1 MKSECEG
8 IVLSPQRRSFTT
20 GCQVA
25 QTAAKEDN
33 QEKQNHDKGNRQ
45 NEREVDGL
53 ARDRN
58 RDSRGNDHRSERS
71 LYDRGIEKEELP
83 LSFREGRRRDGVT
96 LGNDIEDRGRRVGS
110 GRIITNRADRE
121 RGLSGDDHGL
131 NDRARNDRT
140 REQYP
145 IDRNMYENREKA
157 LAERRG
163 IPPIDRREIGRDD
176 GRDMQNNR
184 SRFGFQRERDHED
197 PRERLR
203 RDIEPNDAE
212 YDRARGRDVRGDWND
227 VKIKEYEQRRER
239 IPANQQNYQGM
250 DRQYSRNEKREEHR
264 FEPEREQRFNKFQQ
278 SEDRNYQQKFQE
290 PKFQG
295 FEDSK
300 NFGYGRRDRGGRYP
314 RRSETEE
321 PEWMSESV
329 QMGGELMELRGF
341 DDSPEK
347 EVSRSFVG
355 EYYKTSYSFTWGV
368 QLFFF
373 MFPNITTSQ

>member
-25 QTAAKEDN
+25 QSSAKEDN

-53 ARDRN
+53 VRDRN

-71 LYDRGIEKEELP
+71 MYDRGLEKEELP
-83 LSFREGRRRDGVT
+83 LNFREGRRRDGV
-96 LGNDIEDRGRRVGS
+96 NDIEDRGRRVGS
-110 GRIITNRADRE
+110 GRIITNRTERE
-121 RGLSGDDHGL
+121 RGLSGDDHGI

-140 REQYP
+140 REQNP
-145 IDRNMYENREKA
+145 MDRNMYENRDKV

-163 IPPIDRREIGRDD
+163 IPSMDRREIGRDD

-184 SRFGFQRERDHED
+184 SRFPFQRERDHED

-203 RDIEPNDAE
+203 RDNEPNDAE
-212 YDRARGRDVRGDWND
+212 YDRVRGRDVRGDWND
-227 VKIKEYEQRRER
+227 LKINEQRRER

-250 DRQYSRNEKREEHR
+250 DRQHSRNEKREEHT
-264 FEPEREQRFNKFQQ
+264 FEPEREQRFNKFQY
-278 SEDRNYQQKFQE
+278 SDDRNYN
-290 PKFQG
+290 PRFQG
-295 FEDSK
+295 Y
-300 NFGYGRRDRGGRYP
+300 GYGRRDRGGRYP

-329 QMGGELMELRGF
+329 QMGELMELRGF

-347 EVSRSFVG
+347 EAFTHSSVG
-355 EYYKTSYSFTWGV
+355 EYYIHNTKLV
-368 QLFFF
+368 DA
-373 MFPNITTSQ
+373 